1 MPTGQFLA
9 FIGGLGVGEM
19 VIIAVVALLVFG
31 RNLPEVAR
39 KVGKGVSEFKRGMS
53 GVEADIRTAVYEP
66 VPGPNPE
73 VKSTNGA
80 ATAPAVSAPPAPDA
94 QVRPSPPQPQS
105 SP

>member
-31 RNLPEVAR
+31 RNLPDVAR

-53 GVEADIRTAVYEP
+53 GVEAELRTAVYEP

-73 VKSTNGA
+73 VESAVGTVA
-80 ATAPAVSAPPAPDA
+80 VPATQAPPAPDA

>member
-1 MPTGQFLA
+1 MPASVVPA

-53 GVEADIRTAVYEP
+53 GIENEIREAAYDP
-66 VPGPNPE
+66 VPGPTP
-73 VKSTNGA
+73 VGA
-80 ATAPAVSAPPAPDA
+80 PPVTPTDAPPAPDA
-94 QVRPSPPQPQS
+94 QVRPSPPQAPS

>member
-1 MPTGQFLA
+1 MPAGVCPA

-19 VIIAVVALLVFG
+19 VIIAIVALLVFG
-31 RNLPEVAR
+31 RNLPDVAR

-53 GVEADIRTAVYEP
+53 GVESEIRNAAFES

-73 VKSTNGA
+73 VMPTV
-80 ATAPAVSAPPAPDA
+80 TPTEAPPAPDA
-94 QVRPSPPQPQS
+94 QVRPSPPQAPS

>member
-1 MPTGQFLA
+1 MA

-53 GVEADIRTAVYEP
+53 GVESELRTAVYDP

-73 VKSTNGA
+73 VK
-80 ATAPAVSAPPAPDA
+80 PAVSAVSATEAPPAPDA